1 MMVIRT
7 RYSDANLSGKGN
19 RHARHLLRARSR
31 TIAADMRV
39 RADGV
44 VPIAVEFMT
53 MNVDGVHLGISDF
66 DAGGVGVGIDLALD
80 LQAGI
85 CGRGRDQLNDGLVA
99 DQRAPAP
106 VLRDEGEQAMLDLV
120 PFAGAGRQ
128 MAYRDRDAEFIGEGL
143 QFAL

>member
-1 MMVIRT
+1 
-7 RYSDANLSGKGN
+7 
-19 RHARHLLRARSR
+19 
-31 TIAADMRV
+31 
-39 RADGV
+39 
-44 VPIAVEFMT
+44 

-85 CGRGRDQLNDGLVA
+85 CGRRRDQLNDGLVA

-128 MAYRDRDAEFIGEGL
+128 MAYRNRDAEFIGEGL
-143 QFAL
+143 QFALP

>member
-1 MMVIRT
+1 
-7 RYSDANLSGKGN
+7 
-19 RHARHLLRARSR
+19 
-31 TIAADMRV
+31 MRL

-53 MNVDGVHLGISDF
+53 VNVDGVHLGISDF

-85 CGRGRDQLNDGLVA
+85 CGGRRDQLNDGLVA

-120 PFAGAGRQ
+120 PLCA
-128 MAYRDRDAEFIGEGL
+128 AET
-143 QFAL
+143 